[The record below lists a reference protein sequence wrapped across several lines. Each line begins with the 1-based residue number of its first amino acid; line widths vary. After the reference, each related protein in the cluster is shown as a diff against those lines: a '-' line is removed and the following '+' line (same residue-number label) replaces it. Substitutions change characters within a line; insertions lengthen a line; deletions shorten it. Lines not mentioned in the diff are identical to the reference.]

1 MAAETATFRF
11 GDDMPK
17 PVLAWLP
24 EARDFAARIKRLEAD
39 ETSDW
44 AELVSLANLRLDF
57 LRTGRL
63 DAILRRDFPEAPPSG
78 LPTRPVRLAI
88 LGSSTTVH
96 LPAPIRIAA
105 LRRNIHVTIHEG
117 EYGQYQQELADVDT
131 ELHRFRPDVVLL
143 AFDARH
149 LTAGLDAMADA
160 AGAEAALDAARDRMR
175 RCWTLA
181 RETLGATV
189 IQQTVLPVLPPLL
202 GSNEQRLCG
211 SPARLIA
218 RLNAALRA
226 DADAAGVHLLAIDE
240 AAGQHGVAEWHDP
253 VLWHRAKQEVSPVA
267 GPVYGD
273 LVGRLLA
280 ALQGRSGKCLVLD
293 LDNTLWGGV
302 IGDDG
307 LEGIVIGQGSALGE
321 AFLAVQHYA
330 KSLAQRGVI
339 LAVCSKN
346 DEANARLA
354 FEKHPEMLLRRS
366 DISCFVAN
374 WDDKATNLRRIAR
387 ELNIGIDSL
396 VFLDDN
402 PFERNLVRGE
412 LPEVAV
418 PEIPDDDPA
427 LMPGILAAGGYFES
441 VSITDEDRARTAQYA
456 ANTERAAAMD
466 ASATDLPGYLRSLEM
481 KLVWRRF
488 DRIGL
493 GRIVQLVNKTNQFN
507 LTTRRRTEEQV
518 LAVMADPKSFGLQ
531 IRLVDRFGDNGIIAI
546 VIGHVD
552 AAWEC
557 RIDTW
562 LMSCRVLGRGVEEA
576 TLALLADQA
585 RALDGVALVGEYLP
599 TAKNAMVSGHYEKL
613 GFTRSAELADGG
625 HLARLALDGFAAGES
640 FMTIVEG
647 E

>member
-1 MAAETATFRF
+1 
-11 GDDMPK
+11 MPK
-17 PVLAWLP
+17 PVLVWLP
-24 EARDFAARIKRLEAD
+24 EARDFAVRIKQLEA
-39 ETSDW
+39 EPNSGW
-44 AELVSLANLRLDF
+44 AELVSLAKLRLDF

-63 DAILRRDFPEAPPSG
+63 DAILRRDFPLAPPPG

-117 EYGQYQQELADVDT
+117 EYGQYLQELADVDS

-149 LTAGLDAMADA
+149 VTAGLDAMADGPA
-160 AGAEAALDAARDRMR
+160 ADAALDALRDRIR
-175 RCWTLA
+175 QCWTLA
-181 RETLGATV
+181 RETLGAVV

-202 GSNEQRLCG
+202 GSNEQRLAG
-211 SPARLIA
+211 SPSRLIA
-218 RLNAALRA
+218 RLNAALRT

-240 AAGQHGVAEWHDP
+240 VAANDGIAEWHDP

-280 ALQGRSGKCLVLD
+280 ALQGRSAKCLVLD

-307 LEGIVIGQGSALGE
+307 LEGIAIGQGSALGE
-321 AFLAVQHYA
+321 AFLSVQHYA

-346 DEANARLA
+346 DEANALSA

-402 PFERNLVRGE
+402 PFERNLVRAE
-412 LPEVAV
+412 LPEVGV

-441 VSITDEDRARTAQYA
+441 VSITDEDRARTLQYA
-456 ANTERAAAMD
+456 ANTERAAAMG

-481 KLVWRRF
+481 KLIWRRF

-493 GRIVQLVNKTNQFN
+493 GRIVQLINKTNQFN
-507 LTTRRRTEEQV
+507 LTTQRKTEEQV
-518 LAVMADPKSFGLQ
+518 LAIMADPRSFGLQ

-546 VIGHVD
+546 VIGRVD
-552 AAWEC
+552 EAWEC
-557 RIDTW
+557 HIDTW

-576 TLALLADQA
+576 TLALLAEQA
-585 RALDGVALVGEYLP
+585 RALDGVALVGHYLP
-599 TAKNAMVSGHYEKL
+599 TAKNGMVSGHYEKL
-613 GFTRSAELADGG
+613 GFVRSADLADGG
-625 HLARLALDGFAAGES
+625 HLARLKLDGFVGRES

>member
-1 MAAETATFRF
+1 MS
-11 GDDMPK
+11 K

-24 EARDFAARIKRLEAD
+24 EARDFAARIRSLDMAAAPQAAALQGA
-39 ETSDW
+39 SRW
-44 AELVSLANLRLDF
+44 AELVSLAGLRLDF
-57 LRTGRL
+57 LQTGRL
-63 DAILRRDFPEAPPSG
+63 DAMLCRDFVEAPVG

-96 LPAPIRIAA
+96 LPAPIRVAA
-105 LRRNIHVTIHEG
+105 LRRSIHVTIHEG
-117 EYGQYQQELADVDT
+117 EYGQYLQELGDVKSD
-131 ELHRFRPDVVLL
+131 LHRFRPDTVLL

-160 AGAEAALDAARDRMR
+160 DGARMALDAARARIR

-181 RETLGATV
+181 RGTLGATV

-202 GSNEQRLCG
+202 GGNEQRLFG
-211 SPARLIA
+211 SPARMVA
-218 RLNAALRA
+218 RLNAALRD
-226 DADAAGVHLLAIDE
+226 DADAAGVHLLAIDQ
-240 AAGQHGVAEWHDP
+240 AATLDGIAEWHDP
-253 VLWHRAKQEVSPVA
+253 VLWHRAKQEVTPVA
-267 GPVYGD
+267 GPAYGD

-280 ALQGRSGKCLVLD
+280 ALQGRSSKCLVLD
-293 LDNTLWGGV
+293 LDDTLWGGV

-321 AFLAVQHYA
+321 AFLAVQQHA
-330 KSLAQRGVI
+330 RALAQRGMI

-346 DEANARLA
+346 DEDNALSA
-354 FEKHPEMLLRRS
+354 FEKHPEMLLRRA

-387 ELNIGIDSL
+387 ELAIGVDSL
-396 VFLDDN
+396 VLLDDN
-402 PFERNLVRGE
+402 PFERNLVRAA

-427 LMPGILAAGGYFES
+427 LMPAMLAAAGYFEA
-441 VSITDEDRARTAQYA
+441 VSITHEDHARTAQYA
-456 ANTERAAAMD
+456 ANRERAALEV
-466 ASATDLPGYLRSLEM
+466 SATDLPAYLRSLEM

-507 LTTRRRTEEQV
+507 LTTRRRTEEQM
-518 LAVMADPKSFGLQ
+518 LAVIADPACFGLQ
-531 IRLVDRFGDNGIIAI
+531 IRLLDRFGDNGIVAI
-546 VIGHVD
+546 VIGTMD
-552 AAWEC
+552 ADRAC
-557 RIDTW
+557 LIDTW

-576 TLALLADQA
+576 TLALLAEQA
-585 RALDGVALVGEYLP
+585 ALLGAVALVGEYRP
-599 TAKNAMVSGHYEKL
+599 SARNGMVSGHYAKL
-613 GFTRSAELADGG
+613 GFTRISEQEDGG
-625 HLARLALDGFAAGES
+625 HVARLALDAFERREC
-640 FMTIVEG
+640 FMTITLG